1 MQRREDGMFFYEKVD
16 WMGVADFL
24 SAYFGEGGIL
34 ISGLLKLISI
44 WIIPKFYVALRK
56 PLNIDISDEP
66 TKNSSSCFYI
76 LTFHAPPFNKI
87 ISNTLIALDFE
98 SA

>member
-44 WIIPKFYVALRK
+44 WIISPLMIGIPLIVVIYIISRVKGVFNEKRLHKFL
-56 PLNIDISDEP
+56 
-66 TKNSSSCFYI
+66 SSSQ
-76 LTFHAPPFNKI
+76 K
-87 ISNTLIALDFE
+87 
-98 SA
+98 

>member
-1 MQRREDGMFFYEKVD
+1 MFFYDKVD

-44 WIIPKFYVALRK
+44 WIISPLMIGIPLIVVVYIISRVKGVFNEKRLHKFL
-56 PLNIDISDEP
+56 
-66 TKNSSSCFYI
+66 SSSQ
-76 LTFHAPPFNKI
+76 K
-87 ISNTLIALDFE
+87 
-98 SA
+98 

>member
-1 MQRREDGMFFYEKVD
+1 M
-16 WMGVADFL
+16 
-24 SAYFGEGGIL
+24 
-34 ISGLLKLISI
+34 
-44 WIIPKFYVALRK
+44 IPKFYVALRK

>member
-44 WIIPKFYVALRK
+44 WVISPLMIVIPLIVVVYIISRVKGVFNEKRLHKFL
-56 PLNIDISDEP
+56 
-66 TKNSSSCFYI
+66 SSSQ
-76 LTFHAPPFNKI
+76 K
-87 ISNTLIALDFE
+87 
-98 SA
+98 

>member
-44 WIIPKFYVALRK
+44 WIISPLMIGIPLIVVVYIISRVKGVFNEKRLHKFL
-56 PLNIDISDEP
+56 
-66 TKNSSSCFYI
+66 SSSQ
-76 LTFHAPPFNKI
+76 K
-87 ISNTLIALDFE
+87 
-98 SA
+98 